1 MASADMDMVDSTFDL
16 FGMTESPNAETPQQQ
31 APEFFVNVGI
41 DYGTTTSSI
50 YFGLVRGLATSLH
63 HINLAQGLVF
73 DEDTDRMPT
82 IIAALK
88 KENTQGY
95 NVVELVFGTRPAE
108 AALINDPSVLL
119 VQNVMKLTY
128 VSSKGGAWDV
138 VHN

>member
-1 MASADMDMVDSTFDL
+1 
-16 FGMTESPNAETPQQQ
+16 
-31 APEFFVNVGI
+31 
-41 DYGTTTSSI
+41 
-50 YFGLVRGLATSLH
+50 
-63 HINLAQGLVF
+63 
-73 DEDTDRMPT
+73 MPT

-108 AALINDPSVLL
+108 AALSNDPSVLL